1 MEDDFAAQPKRVQGP
16 ALGDGAAAPS
26 TGPVQATPKPGVP
39 EDVRSLLGPSWIVD
53 GEDPNLYEEL
63 LGRVGAAVQPIDIID
78 WILVKDVVALTWQI
92 HRSRRQRESI
102 MRNAQRQGME
112 RVLSMIFPRRSRI
125 EMITE
130 KSEAGEIASDWF
142 KGRKKAIKR
151 VDQLLA
157 QAGLSIAD
165 VSAQSL
171 SAEAEQLDRL
181 DSQNERHER
190 RRDSILQ
197 QIERRRA
204 GWSKLVKR
212 ESEDVVDAEFREL
225 PPNPTGQQKQ

>member
-1 MEDDFAAQPKRVQGP
+1 
-16 ALGDGAAAPS
+16 
-26 TGPVQATPKPGVP
+26 
-39 EDVRSLLGPSWIVD
+39 VD